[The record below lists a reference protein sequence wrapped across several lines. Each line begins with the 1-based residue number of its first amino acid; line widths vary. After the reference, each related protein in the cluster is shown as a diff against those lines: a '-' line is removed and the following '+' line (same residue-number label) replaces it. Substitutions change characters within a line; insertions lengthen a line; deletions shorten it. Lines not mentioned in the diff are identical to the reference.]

1 MIAAGLMSSVC
12 RSVWMLAMTVAGT
25 WQQVSPK
32 GTSSDVAFGFD
43 QSLWFVGYNGN
54 TVIKFDPSTSNEIAR

>member
-1 MIAAGLMSSVC
+1 
-12 RSVWMLAMTVAGT
+12 MTVAGT